1 MVANE
6 HIWSFSSV
14 GGVKRVNLE
23 SGADLKHLDK
33 LDQKLWTA
41 LSCPVYGLEIDPKT
55 LELIDTD
62 NDGQIRI
69 PEILAAVKWIL
80 FRLKHSDIILQKCDF
95 LELSDINDQTEEGKY
110 LLTCAKIILKNL
122 GKPDSDIITIDDTS
136 DFRRIFSG
144 TAFNGDGIITSV
156 STTDSELIKL
166 IDEIALCFGSV
177 EDRSG
182 ISGITIHE
190 IDAFFVACESYS
202 NWQQKAFNQQDIFF
216 PYSDKTNQA
225 YQVFKSLEVKIDD
238 YFLRCKLAA
247 FHPDA
252 AGVLNALIER
262 VQQISNKD
270 LSSCL
275 DEISAYPLS
284 HIAAQKSLH
293 VGSGINPA
301 WEVKWNEFKDL
312 ILGTKTDSISES
324 DWLSIK
330 QKFSSYELW
339 LLSKAGAE
347 VETLGF
353 DRVNEILSGNGK
365 SLLHELI
372 ILDKDLEDEANS
384 MIQVDQ
390 LLRYRRDL
398 FTVLK
403 NFVTFFD
410 FYTPGSKAIFQ
421 AGTLYIDQR
430 SCDLCIKVNDISRH
444 NDMVGLSWMYLI
456 YCDCV
461 SKSTNE
467 KMTIAVALTNGD
479 INNIMVGRNAV
490 FYDRKGLDWD
500 ATIVKIIDNP
510 ISIRQAF
517 FSPYRKVYSFI
528 NKQINKM
535 ASSQESAVDTVASGA
550 IETSANNV
558 ESLNAKT
565 SPKPAEPVDVGK
577 YVGIFAAIALA
588 LGAIG
593 TALAAVVSGFMAL
606 SWWQMP
612 LAFAA
617 ILLLIS
623 SPSMI
628 IAYLKLRTRN
638 LAPLL
643 DANGW
648 AINARAVVNIQF
660 GKALTQLAELPPN
673 SKVNLN
679 DPFTKKKRPFLTI
692 FILFTIVILIAV
704 YILWKYGFI
713 IL

>member
-1 MVANE
+1 MIE
-6 HIWSFSSV
+6 
-14 GGVKRVNLE
+14 E
-23 SGADLKHLDK
+23 
-33 LDQKLWTA
+33 
-41 LSCPVYGLEIDPKT
+41 
-55 LELIDTD
+55 
-62 NDGQIRI
+62 
-69 PEILAAVKWIL
+69 
-80 FRLKHSDIILQKCDF
+80 IILCC
-95 LELSDINDQTEEGKY
+95 G
-110 LLTCAKIILKNL
+110 
-122 GKPDSDIITIDDTS
+122 
-136 DFRRIFSG
+136 
-144 TAFNGDGIITSV
+144 
-156 STTDSELIKL
+156 ST
-166 IDEIALCFGSV
+166 

-182 ISGITIHE
+182 SPGITETQINE
-190 IDAFFVACESYS
+190 FFEACQAYS
-202 NWQQKAFNQQDIFF
+202 NWQSYAENNRK
-216 PYSDKTNQA
+216 
-225 YQVFKSLEVKIDD
+225 QVFPFAENTSLACDLLQELESKVDD

-247 FHPDA
+247 FHPEA
-252 AGVLNALIER
+252 TSVLNALVDR
-262 VQQISNKD
+262 MQLISDKD

-275 DEISAYPLS
+275 DEISNYPLS
-284 HIAAQKSLH
+284 HIEAGKPLQINAS
-293 VGSGINPA
+293 INPA
-301 WEVKWNEFKDL
+301 WEKKWNQFKKIAL
-312 ILGTKTDSISES
+312 ENFEVLTEENWIQIKEKFASYIH
-324 DWLSIK
+324 WLH
-330 QKFSSYELW
+330 Q
-339 LLSKAGAE
+339 KAGAK
-347 VETLGF
+347 VEGLGLNRIREIIES
-353 DRVNEILSGNGK
+353 DAQIKLNELV
-365 SLLHELI
+365 L
-372 ILDKDLEDEANS
+372 LDKELEDEASS

-410 FYTPGSKAIFQ
+410 FYTPGTKAIFQ

-430 SCDLCIKVNDISRH
+430 SCDLCIKVNDMGRH
-444 NDMVGLSWMYLI
+444 NEMVSLSGMFLI

-467 KMTIAVALTNGD
+467 KMTIVAALTNGD
-479 INNIMVGRNAV
+479 IDNLMVGRNAV

-500 ATIVKIIDNP
+500 ATIVKIVDNP

-517 FSPYRKVYSFI
+517 FTPYRKLSAFI

-535 ASSQESAVDTVASGA
+535 ASSQEEKVDAAAASAAESNISNLETV
-550 IETSANNV
+550 
-558 ESLNAKT
+558 
-565 SPKPAEPVDVGK
+565 SPAAPPKAPEPVDVGK

-593 TALAAVVSGFMAL
+593 TAVASIVSGFMAL

-612 LAFAA
+612 LAIAG

-623 SPSMI
+623 GPSMV

-692 FILFTIVILIAV
+692 FIGMILLAVIIL
-704 YILWKYGFI
+704 YLLWKYGFMVI
-713 IL
+713 

>member
-1 MVANE
+1 MVAKN
-6 HIWSFSSV
+6 HIWNFSSV

-23 SGADLKHLDK
+23 SGADLLHLDE

-69 PEILAAVKWIL
+69 PEILNAVKWLLERIKNPDIVL
-80 FRLKHSDIILQKCDF
+80 NSSDV
-95 LELSDINDQTEEGKY
+95 LELDEINEQTEQGKN
-110 LLTCAKIILKNL
+110 LLTCAGIILRNL
-122 GKPDSDIITIDDTS
+122 GKPDSKTISIADTA
-136 DFRRIFSG
+136 DFKRIFAG
-144 TAFNGDGIITSV
+144 TAFNGDGIITVV
-156 STTDSELIKL
+156 SSTDEQIKKL
-166 IDEIALCFGSV
+166 IEEIILCCGSS

-182 ISGITIHE
+182 SPGIKEAQINE
-190 IDAFFVACESYS
+190 FFDACNAYS
-202 NWQQKAFNQQDIFF
+202 NWQSYAEN
-216 PYSDKTNQA
+216 NRE
-225 YQVFKSLEVKIDD
+225 QVFPFAENTLLANELLHELEAKVDD

-252 AGVLNALIER
+252 TKVLNALVDRMQLITD
-262 VQQISNKD
+262 KD
-270 LSSCL
+270 LSNCL
-275 DEISAYPLS
+275 DEISSYPLS
-284 HIAAQKSLH
+284 HIEAGKPLQINS
-293 VGSGINPA
+293 SINPA
-301 WEVKWNEFKDL
+301 WENKWKQFKQLVLGNYEVLTEEHWHQIKEKFVPFQLWLEQKSGSKVEVLGIERVRDIIQSDADKKLNEL
-312 ILGTKTDSISES
+312 IL
-324 DWLSIK
+324 
-330 QKFSSYELW
+330 
-339 LLSKAGAE
+339 
-347 VETLGF
+347 
-353 DRVNEILSGNGK
+353 
-365 SLLHELI
+365 
-372 ILDKDLEDEANS
+372 LDKDLEDEANS

-410 FYTPGSKAIFQ
+410 FYTPGTKAIFQ

-430 SCDLCIKVNDISRH
+430 SCDLCIKVNDMGRH
-444 NDMVGLSWMYLI
+444 NEMVAVSGMFLI
-456 YCDCV
+456 YCDCY
-461 SKSTNE
+461 SKTSNE
-467 KMTIAVALTNGD
+467 KMTIVAALTNGD
-479 INNIMVGRNAV
+479 IDNLMVGRNAV
-490 FYDRKGLDWD
+490 FYDRKGVDWD
-500 ATIVKIIDNP
+500 ASIVKIVDNP

-517 FSPYRKVYSFI
+517 FTPYRKLSAFV

-535 ASSQESAVDTVASGA
+535 ASSQDEKVDAAAASVAENNLA
-550 IETSANNV
+550 NLETASQA
-558 ESLNAKT
+558 T
-565 SPKPAEPVDVGK
+565 QPKAPEPVDVGK

-593 TALAAVVSGFMAL
+593 TAVASIVAGFMSL

-612 LAFAA
+612 LAIAG

-623 SPSMI
+623 GPSMV

-679 DPFTKKKRPFLTI
+679 DPFTKKKRPVLTI
-692 FILFTIVILIAV
+692 FIGLIVVALLV
-704 YILWKYGFI
+704 LYLLWKFGFMV
-713 IL
+713 L

>member
-1 MVANE
+1 MVAQN
-6 HIWSFSSV
+6 HIWNFSSV

-23 SGADLKHLDK
+23 SGADLIHLDQ

-41 LSCPVYGLEIDPKT
+41 LSCPVHGLEIDPKT

-62 NDGQIRI
+62 KDGQIRI
-69 PEILAAVKWIL
+69 PEILNAVKWLLARIKNPDIV
-80 FRLKHSDIILQKCDF
+80 LKSSDV
-95 LELSDINDQTEEGKY
+95 LELSEINNQTEEGKY
-110 LLTCAKIILKNL
+110 LLTCAGIILRNL
-122 GKPDSDIITIDDTS
+122 GKPNSNIISIDDTS
-136 DFRRIFSG
+136 DFKRIFAG
-144 TAFNGDGIITSV
+144 TAFNGDGIITIV
-156 STTDSELIKL
+156 SSSDSQIKQLIE
-166 IDEIALCFGSV
+166 EIILCCGST

-182 ISGITIHE
+182 SPGITETQINE
-190 IDAFFVACESYS
+190 FFEACQAYS
-202 NWQQKAFNQQDIFF
+202 NWQSYAEN
-216 PYSDKTNQA
+216 NRE
-225 YQVFKSLEVKIDD
+225 QVFPFAENTSLACDLLQELEAKVDD

-247 FHPDA
+247 FHPEA
-252 AGVLNALIER
+252 TSVLNALVDR
-262 VQQISNKD
+262 MQLISDKD

-275 DEISAYPLS
+275 DEISNYPLS
-284 HIAAQKSLH
+284 HIEAGKPLQINAS
-293 VGSGINPA
+293 INPA
-301 WEVKWNEFKDL
+301 WEKKWNQFKKIVL
-312 ILGTKTDSISES
+312 RNFEVLTEENWIQIKEKFASYIH
-324 DWLSIK
+324 WLH
-330 QKFSSYELW
+330 Q
-339 LLSKAGAE
+339 KAGAKVE
-347 VETLGF
+347 VLGLN
-353 DRVNEILSGNGK
+353 RIREIIESEAQVKLNELV
-365 SLLHELI
+365 L
-372 ILDKDLEDEANS
+372 LDKELEDEASS

-410 FYTPGSKAIFQ
+410 FYTPGTKAIFQ

-430 SCDLCIKVNDISRH
+430 SCDLCIKVNDMGRH
-444 NDMVGLSWMYLI
+444 NEMVSLSGMFLI

-467 KMTIAVALTNGD
+467 KMTIVAALTNGD
-479 INNIMVGRNAV
+479 IDNLMVGRNAV

-517 FSPYRKVYSFI
+517 FTPYRKLSAFI

-535 ASSQESAVDTVASGA
+535 ASSQEEKVDAAASSAAESNISNLETV
-550 IETSANNV
+550 
-558 ESLNAKT
+558 
-565 SPKPAEPVDVGK
+565 SPTAPPKAPEPVDVGK

-593 TALAAVVSGFMAL
+593 TAVASIVSGFMSL

-612 LAFAA
+612 LAIAG

-623 SPSMI
+623 GPSMV

-692 FILFTIVILIAV
+692 FIGMILLAVIIFYL
-704 YILWKYGFI
+704 LWKYGFMVI
-713 IL
+713 